1 MQTLHERERESY
13 ALMAPM
19 LALML
24 GWNECLLETGQKDKE
39 RVPGLESKVATV
51 RNRDHTTV
59 RNRDRTRAV

>member
-1 MQTLHERERESY
+1 
-13 ALMAPM
+13 MAPM

-24 GWNECLLETGQKDKE
+24 GWNGCLLETGQKDKE